1 MEKKLAFVTKIRYRG
16 NRCHSANKSRK
27 PQKAHSKTES
37 RPTGAD
43 QQHKNGSTRRTRP
56 QTAGDDKKHPTRGGA
71 AEANNATH
79 TAPHSPECNQI
90 KL

>member
-37 RPTGAD
+37 RPTSAD
-43 QQHKNGSTRRTRP
+43 QQPKNGSTRTRP
-56 QTAGDDKKHPTRGGA
+56 QTAGDGKKHPTRTGA
-71 AEANNATH
+71 AVTKKAAH
-79 TAPHSPECNQI
+79 TAPNSPERNQI
-90 KL
+90 EA